1 MTFWQGFL
9 LITTVHL
16 LAAASPGP
24 DFVLVSQHTLKY
36 GRKAGLWCSLGIAL
50 GLSVHIIYS
59 ILGLATVVAN
69 STTLLWWIKLLGGC
83 YLIYLGLAGLRS
95 KAKAINLQANRG
107 HSVSL
112 SVKKSLSMGFAC
124 NVLNPK
130 APIYFIA
137 VFTVVLSPDLPWYQL
152 AIYGVWMMLL
162 QWCWFAFVTA
172 LLSLPVLN
180 QRFQAIGHWI
190 DRVFGAAMIILG
202 IKVLRS

>member
-1 MTFWQGFL
+1 MAFWQGFL

-50 GLSVHIIYS
+50 GLSVHNIYS

-83 YLIYLGLAGLRS
+83 YLIYLGFTGLRS
-95 KAKAINLQANRG
+95 KAKAITMQANRY
-107 HSVSL
+107 HSDNL

-152 AIYGVWMMLL
+152 VIYGVWMMVL

-190 DRVFGAAMIILG
+190 DRAFGAAMIVLG